1 MPNVRAATD
10 RYYCERSLKVYINR
24 YMIQAMTI
32 VRRIRKLAKLTQSE
46 LADLAGT
53 SQSAIAAY
61 ESGSK
66 TPSLRTVR
74 RIASAVGMD
83 LHMSPVPAL
92 TREERRSLALHEA
105 IAERIHADPDTAMA
119 KARTNLDQM
128 RRIHPHALKLLTEWE
143 SVLELPVQE
152 VADVLTD
159 PSPRYRELRHVTPF
173 AGVLAAGE
181 RSRVYRRFRAAEAR
195 V

>member
-1 MPNVRAATD
+1 
-10 RYYCERSLKVYINR
+10 
-24 YMIQAMTI
+24 MTI

-66 TPSLRTVR
+66 TPNLRTVR
-74 RIASAVGMD
+74 RIASSVGMD

-105 IAERIHADPDTAMA
+105 IAERLLADPDTAMA
-119 KARTNLDQM
+119 KARANLDQM
-128 RRIHPHALKLLTEWE
+128 RRMHPHARELLTEWE
-143 SVLELPVQE
+143 AVLELPASE

-159 PSPRYRELRHVTPF
+159 PALRYRELRHVTPF
-173 AGVLAAGE
+173 AGVLFAGE
-181 RSRVYRRFRAAEAR
+181 RARVYRGFRAAEAR
-195 V
+195 A